1 MAMFPQGSMIPLKSV
16 ESWVAY
22 GDTRAKPA
30 HLNAISRLVALHVI
44 DYDKE
49 KLEFVLNSS
58 FRERLLDAV
67 VSFGMVDSSEG
78 GQQQDAEARSVIPI
92 PVNELEEYAK
102 LSWERLLHFIIG
114 VKKFPEEME
123 MANMIQ
129 LLCKLGVLSAD
140 SGSSGNYS
148 IGKEGYKFLFKD
160 LHSQL
165 WTLLIG
171 YLDNCTDE
179 VTRTELLTFIFR
191 LGFLRIG
198 KDYSRRTMKKSE
210 NNLVIE
216 LWNLGLLYMKKKNSS
231 RFFVTPLAK
240 FLTTRAGT
248 GVGLNIDT
256 GVSVSNPE
264 ETEEKERGFIIIET
278 SFKFYAYTNSELQKT
293 LIKLFVNVQALL
305 PNMIVGKI
313 TKKSIRKAI
322 SMGISSSEILHYMET
337 NLHPEMI
344 KAGASFPNNVAGKH
358 KFNFLSFNPL
368 YFPRSNSFMGR

>member
-1 MAMFPQGSMIPLKSV
+1 
-16 ESWVAY
+16 
-22 GDTRAKPA
+22 
-30 HLNAISRLVALHVI
+30 
-44 DYDKE
+44 
-49 KLEFVLNSS
+49 
-58 FRERLLDAV
+58 
-67 VSFGMVDSSEG
+67 
-78 GQQQDAEARSVIPI
+78 
-92 PVNELEEYAK
+92 
-102 LSWERLLHFIIG
+102 
-114 VKKFPEEME
+114 
-123 MANMIQ
+123 
-129 LLCKLGVLSAD
+129 
-140 SGSSGNYS
+140 
-148 IGKEGYKFLFKD
+148 
-160 LHSQL
+160 
-165 WTLLIG
+165 
-171 YLDNCTDE
+171 
-179 VTRTELLTFIFR
+179 
-191 LGFLRIG
+191 
-198 KDYSRRTMKKSE
+198 
-210 NNLVIE
+210 VIE